1 MPLEPASTPR
11 PAWTAVRKDFVEP
24 GTRCAGSDVGTGVGA
39 GVGAGVASAGRKGHG
54 IGSGHAYILRDAAGH
69 EHAFGPDCALRLL
82 GGHGAFDG
90 VPDFT
95 ARAAGAGPWRDEAR
109 PRRGA
114 GASREQEQARQ
125 HAAAVRYLLLRMEK
139 VAGVPRV
146 QPSVRFAP
154 LEPLYAAYRE
164 TGALTPQQAGRVL
177 AIERSPSTPATLKS
191 ANLLD
196 VYTAYVQLER
206 ALREAV
212 RLEQQRFLR
221 GVMDWLARHLTL
233 TRAQGEAAG
242 LALHPRAWQLE
253 APPRRAAGARDA
265 DWEG

>member
-1 MPLEPASTPR
+1 MPLESASAVHS
-11 PAWTAVRKDFVEP
+11 AWTAVRKDFVEP
-24 GTRCAGSDVGTGVGA
+24 GTRCAGSGIDMAA
-39 GVGAGVASAGRKGHG
+39 GKKGHG

-69 EHAFGPDCALRLL
+69 EHACGPDCALRLL
-82 GGHGAFDG
+82 GGHGLLDG

-95 ARAAGAGPWRDEAR
+95 ARAAGAGPWRDDAR

-114 GASREQEQARQ
+114 TAGREREQARQ
-125 HAAAVRYLLLRMEK
+125 HAAAVRYLLLRMDK

-164 TGALTPQQAGRVL
+164 TGVLTAQQVSRVL
-177 AIERSPSTPATLKS
+177 AIERSPSTPATLKT

-206 ALREAV
+206 ALRDAV

-242 LALHPRAWQLE
+242 LMLHPRAWQLDT
-253 APPRRAAGARDA
+253 PPQRAAGARDA
-265 DWEG
+265 GNARNADWEN

>member
-1 MPLEPASTPR
+1 MPLEPASVLVPD
-11 PAWTAVRKDFVEP
+11 PAATWTAVRKDFVEP
-24 GTRCAGSDVGTGVGA
+24 GTRCAGA
-39 GVGAGVASAGRKGHG
+39 GIGMPAGNKDHG
-54 IGSGHAYILRDAAGH
+54 IGSGHAYILRDAAGR

-82 GGHGAFDG
+82 GGHGALDA

-95 ARAAGAGPWRDEAR
+95 ARAAGAGPWRDDVW
-109 PRRGA
+109 PRRG
-114 GASREQEQARQ
+114 GGRQRGRDGERELARQ
-125 HAAAVRYLLLRMEK
+125 HAAAVRYLLLRMDK

-154 LEPLYAAYRE
+154 LEPLYAAWRE
-164 TGALTPQQAGRVL
+164 HGKLTQQQASRVL
-177 AIERSPSTPATLKS
+177 AIERSPSTPATLKT

-253 APPRRAAGARDA
+253 APPRLAAAARDA
-265 DWEG
+265 DWDG

>member
-1 MPLEPASTPR
+1 MPADPVPRAVPHTTSSPWTP
-11 PAWTAVRKDFVEP
+11 VRKDFVDP
-24 GTRCAGSDVGTGVGA
+24 GTRCAGSGA
-39 GVGAGVASAGRKGHG
+39 GGKGHG
-54 IGSGHAYILRDAAGH
+54 IGSGHAYILRDAHGD
-69 EHAFGPDCALRLL
+69 EHAFGPDCAHRLL
-82 GGHGAFDG
+82 GGNAGLDS

-95 ARAAGAGPWRDEAR
+95 ARAAGAGPWRDDAR
-109 PRRGA
+109 PGRGA
-114 GASREQEQARQ
+114 RGARGGLEREQARL

-139 VAGVPRV
+139 VAAVPRV

-154 LEPLYAAYRE
+154 LEPLYAAWRE
-164 TGALTPQQAGRVL
+164 TGALTPQQASRVL

-206 ALREAV
+206 KLREAV

-253 APPRRAAGARDA
+253 AVPRRAGGAGNAGSNG
-265 DWEG
+265 DWDG

>member
-1 MPLEPASTPR
+1 MSANPVSLFASPWTP
-11 PAWTAVRKDFVEP
+11 VRKDFVDP
-24 GTRCAGSDVGTGVGA
+24 GTRCAGSGA
-39 GVGAGVASAGRKGHG
+39 AGKGHG

-69 EHAFGPDCALRLL
+69 EHAFGPDCAHRLL
-82 GGHGAFDG
+82 GGDAGLDS

-95 ARAAGAGPWRDEAR
+95 ARAAGAGPWRDDTR

-114 GASREQEQARQ
+114 RVGPEREQARQ

-139 VAGVPRV
+139 VAAVPRV

-154 LEPLYAAYRE
+154 LDPLYAAWRE
-164 TGALTPQQAGRVL
+164 TGALTPQQASRVL

-206 ALREAV
+206 ALRDAV

-253 APPRRAAGARDA
+253 ALPRRAAAGRDA
-265 DWEG
+265 DWES